1 MPDIKILFREN
12 NSGKVQSVSQ
22 GILWPGEGEK
32 DLEIS
37 TGGGRFFP
45 FPTCTGIAS
54 LQLAN
59 LKPALLVINKPP
71 EVIILMSKSKLR
83 GPKREKMRRRG
94 KAHNDQRRWK
104 EKG

>member
-1 MPDIKILFREN
+1 M
-12 NSGKVQSVSQ
+12 QSVSQ

-83 GPKREKMRRRG
+83 GPKRGKKGGGEERHIMTRG
-94 KAHNDQRRWK
+94 GGRKRGEEGIRMGR
-104 EKG
+104 EGF